1 MAHRRESW
9 DSVSLTG
16 LLSSCLFLGAP
27 FDMLSFDKA
36 FVTISTKY
44 KIYLNSNFSKRFNL
58 ITRS

>member
-16 LLSSCLFLGAP
+16 LLSSCLLLDAP

-36 FVTISTKY
+36 FVELTAKALFVS
-44 KIYLNSNFSKRFNL
+44 S
-58 ITRS
+58 